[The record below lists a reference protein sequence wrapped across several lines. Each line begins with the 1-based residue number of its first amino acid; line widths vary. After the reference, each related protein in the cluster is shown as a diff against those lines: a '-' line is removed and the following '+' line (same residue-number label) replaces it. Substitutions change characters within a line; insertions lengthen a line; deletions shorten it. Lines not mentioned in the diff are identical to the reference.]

1 MTERLLLLL
10 SLACTGLASAH
21 AQRLAVTV
29 RDGPTA
35 PLPGAFIL
43 VLSPDGAR
51 AIAQGIT
58 DADGRSAIVL
68 PEGTTAALV
77 GVESLGYEPQRH
89 AVTFSADAPTTLSVT
104 LVERAFDLQEV
115 QVQGKRRAATVANN
129 DTSALDLTTFR
140 DSSEQSIA
148 QLLARS
154 PDVELQ
160 SNGLLK
166 YRGQSVNRVLVD
178 GKDLFG
184 AGQYAQPLARLSP
197 DIVRSANAV
206 ERFHEDAVLA
216 RLEPSN
222 ETVIDITTKEEARGT
237 IDGQARLA
245 EGSTP
250 RGRWRY
256 RHEAG
261 AILLDGPA
269 AYYADATATRLAT
282 TTRGF
287 PTRSNDIATLDSKS
301 PEPVGEPVAHLPTQ
315 TSAWRGNLAEAPA
328 EIVGDAL
335 VADLGLRALING
347 RGGARTR
354 LEIKAQHAEDA
365 IGNVSRLRATGDDI
379 DYELDTR
386 RRSNVSGQGYLL
398 SVDHYSAAPSGK
410 TSWRLHARAEPWR
423 ERSEARVTLLEPGQA
438 DRDFRQN
445 NRADNLPLYLG
456 GRVNQALGQTT
467 ALQVFAQA
475 DQGVLAD
482 ELRLDVD
489 TTLFEEVGFA
499 ERRTGLVDQTRA
511 LDYRV
516 LRGGAKVFWRQPW
529 ATLQFYAEA
538 TDQRS
543 TPRID
548 LATDAAQ
555 SGETLPTQSLTQGY
569 GTQRLG
575 GSLVAPLSRMWR
587 ATASA
592 EQIGVQ
598 DQRLSRSAFAT
609 GYQVRAEYVD
619 NGRPVYTL
627 YNRRYVRL
635 PLLPYESGLRYLSDP
650 FSLEAPLAVVTPTF
664 ADQVGA
670 TASRRLRALDV
681 DYTASLRYTYR
692 ESEVFNT
699 FDLSRRSQVVNR
711 AGQRRADAL
720 NGALRLTHVSLKL
733 RLVSHLT
740 LTGYRRSAESNV
752 VDAPGQ
758 VRTTGMGVEYKL
770 SWPGYFGIAP
780 TLIVNHQRQDVR
792 GALEA
797 RSRNTTAS
805 LLISYFA
812 DRWRWN
818 VRGSLG
824 QANANGFTARTYG
837 YLEAGGSYELRADR
851 SGVTLGLRAYNL
863 AGERRARNVRF
874 DQPFL
879 SDVRTEA
886 APAAVVVEAWVP
898 IRGRKE

>member
-1 MTERLLLLL
+1 MIRALG
-10 SLACTGLASAH
+10 LACLFALGVWSQACAQSLTSAI
-21 AQRLAVTV
+21 
-29 RDGPTA
+29 RDAAG

-77 GVESLGYEPQRH
+77 SVEMLGYEPQRH
-89 AVTFSADAPTTLSVT
+89 AVTFSDNGEPTMLSVT
-104 LVERAFDLQEV
+104 LIERTFDLQEV
-115 QVQGKRRAATVANN
+115 QVQGKRRATTVGNN

-166 YRGQSVNRVLVD
+166 YRGQAVNRVLVD
-178 GKDLFG
+178 GKDIFG

-197 DIVRSANAV
+197 DIVKGANAV

-237 IDGQARLA
+237 VDGQARLA

-250 RGRWRY
+250 QGAWRY

-269 AYYADATATRLAT
+269 AYYADATASRLAT
-282 TTRGF
+282 TTAGF
-287 PTRSNDIATLDSKS
+287 SSRSDAFSLDGKS
-301 PEPVGEPVAHLPTQ
+301 PEPVGESYDELPSQ
-315 TSAWRGNLAEAPA
+315 TSAWNGNLAQAPA

-335 VADLGLRALING
+335 VADLGVRALLNG
-347 RGGARTR
+347 RGAARTR
-354 LEIKAQHAEDA
+354 FEVKAQHGADE
-365 IGNVSRLRATGDDI
+365 IENVSSLGATGTDV
-379 DYELDTR
+379 DYRLDTR
-386 RRSNVSGQGYLL
+386 RASSVAGQGYLL
-398 SVDHYSAAPSGK
+398 SLDHYNAAPSGK
-410 TSWRLHARAEPWR
+410 TSWRVHARAEPWR
-423 ERSEARVTLLEPGQA
+423 ERSEARVTLLQPGAPDQ
-438 DRDFRQN
+438 DFRQN
-445 NRADNLPLYLG
+445 NRATNLPLYLG
-456 GRVNQALGQTT
+456 ARANQALGATT

-475 DQGVLAD
+475 DRGTLAD
-482 ELRLDVD
+482 DLRVDVD
-489 TTLFEEVGFA
+489 TTLLDAVGFA
-499 ERRTGLVDQTRA
+499 ERRTNAVDQTRA
-511 LDYRV
+511 LEYRV
-516 LRGGAKVFWRQPW
+516 LRAGAKVFWRQPW
-529 ATLQFYAEA
+529 ATLQFYAVA
-538 TDQRS
+538 TDQLS
-543 TPRID
+543 TPKID
-548 LATDAAQ
+548 LAQ
-555 SGETLPTQSLTQGY
+555 RGETLPTQALAQSY

-587 ATASA
+587 ADASV

-598 DQRLSRSAFAT
+598 DQRLSRSATAT
-609 GYQVRAEYVD
+609 GYRVRAEYVD
-619 NGRPVYTL
+619 NGRPVYSL
-627 YNRRYVRL
+627 YNQRRVRL
-635 PLLPYESGLRYLSDP
+635 PFLPYESGLRYLSDP
-650 FSLEAPLAVVTPTF
+650 FSLEVPLAVVTPTF
-664 ADQVGA
+664 SDQVGA
-670 TASRRLRALDV
+670 TASRRLRALDI
-681 DYTASLRYTYR
+681 DYRASLRYTYR
-692 ESEVFNT
+692 ESEILNT
-699 FDLSRRSQVVNR
+699 YDLTQRSQVVNR
-711 AGQRRADAL
+711 AGQRRVDAL
-720 NGALRLTHVSLKL
+720 DGALRLTHVSLEL
-733 RLVSHLT
+733 RLVSNLT

-752 VDAPGQ
+752 VDAAGQ
-758 VRTTGMGVEYKL
+758 VRTTGMGLEYKL
-770 SWPGYFGIAP
+770 SWPGYLGIAP
-780 TLIVNHQRQDVR
+780 TLIVNHQHQDVR
-792 GALEA
+792 GAIDT

-805 LLISYFA
+805 LLIAYFA

-851 SGVTLGLRAYNL
+851 SGVTLGVRGYNL
-863 AGERRARNVRF
+863 AGERRARNVSF
-874 DQPFL
+874 GQPFL

-898 IRGRKE
+898 IRGRKK